1 MLGVFQ
7 SIIGVSVGLLA
18 TRLHNGSALVMAGM
32 MLTSTVCGIVLLWLF
47 SHQAWKENN
56 KREYAADEIGKVMQ
70 DMAKN
75 MQLIVITHH
84 AQVAVKGNSHY
95 KVVKQDVDGKTQSN
109 IIPLGE
115 KERLHEIAQILSE
128 STITDAA
135 LLFEVLR
142 LQVTK

>member
-1 MLGVFQ
+1 ML
-7 SIIGVSVGLLA
+7 SIKKIIAENAELPTLILDEIDSGVSGK
-18 TRLHNGSALVMAGM
+18 T
-32 MLTSTVCGIVLLWLF
+32 
-47 SHQAWKENN
+47 
-56 KREYAADEIGKVMQ
+56 ADEIGKVMQ

-84 AQVAVKGNSHY
+84 AQVAAKGNSHY

-115 KERLHEIAQILSE
+115 KERLHEIAQILSG

-135 LLFEVLR
+135 LQQAEELM
-142 LQVTK
+142 KN